1 MTQKAAER
9 MDCRLIIGTGITNYS
24 DTELVINETTF
35 IPVATVT
42 TLYIYNKRIVSY
54 DVAIILFVN

>member
-1 MTQKAAER
+1 